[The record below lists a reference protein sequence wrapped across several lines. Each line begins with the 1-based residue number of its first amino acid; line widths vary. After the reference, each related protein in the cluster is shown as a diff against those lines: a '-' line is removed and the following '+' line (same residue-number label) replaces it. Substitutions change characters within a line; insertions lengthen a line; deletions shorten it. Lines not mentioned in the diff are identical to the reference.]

1 MRTLLQDLKFGLR
14 MLAKNPAFTAVA
26 VLTLALGIGA
36 NTVLFSVVNGVLLH
50 PLPYPQPERLV
61 ALYSRTAASPWWSIS
76 YPNFLDWVRDNKSF
90 SGLAGYREDDFSLT
104 GTGEPERV
112 TADMVSASFFPL
124 LGVQPRI
131 GRSFLPE
138 EDQVGA
144 AHVVMISG
152 GLWKRKFGSEPGAVG
167 KSLTLDGKA
176 YTIVG
181 VVPEGFRYSGN
192 NFETNADVYVPIG
205 QWDNPVFRDRKIGM
219 GMDAVG
225 RLKPGVTFEQA
236 RADMDALGQ
245 HLAEAYPD
253 ADKGTGIT
261 MLPLMQNMVG
271 EIKPFLLVLLA
282 AVGFVLLISCVNVAN
297 LLLARSTARI
307 HEFAIR
313 AALGANRGRVVRQL
327 LTECTLLGV
336 AGGGLGVL
344 LASFGMRLALSA
356 LPQALPRVEQVRLDG
371 RVLLFTLAT
380 SILSS
385 VLFGLAPGLK
395 TSRTNLQMTLKEGG
409 RGLSGARH
417 GAQRVLVA
425 AEMALALVLLAGA
438 GLMIRS
444 LVNLWNVDP
453 GFDRHNVLTFK
464 SALPVASSSTA
475 DSALATWRR
484 LEEQLNAVPGVQ
496 AASLTVGAM
505 PMAGD
510 EEFPFWVEGQP
521 KPATEAE
528 MKQTIIYNVQSRYLN
543 VMRTPLRRGRF
554 LSAADGEHS
563 PLVAVIDERFQ
574 QVYFA
579 HQDPIGQHIH
589 FGIIDGTAE
598 IVGVVGHVKQWGLDS
613 DMNSS
618 MQAQCYLAMAQ
629 IPSKF
634 VPMLAGYTGV
644 ALRTAGSPL
653 AQIASIRRA
662 LLQVNSE
669 QVMYNIRTMD
679 EIVSGSLAARR
690 FSMVLL
696 GVFAGLAL
704 VMACVGVYGVVSYIN
719 NQRIHEF
726 GLRMALGADRMAILG
741 MVLGD
746 GVKMALVGVAIG
758 LFAAFALTRLMA
770 NMLFGVST
778 HDPWSFAAVA
788 ALLVLV
794 ALGACSLPAHRATR
808 TDPLVALRYE

>member
-36 NTVLFSVVNGVLLH
+36 NTALFSVVKGVLLD

-76 YPNFLDWVRDNKSF
+76 YPNFLDWVRDNRSF
-90 SGLAGYREDDFSLT
+90 SALAGYRQDDFSLT

-112 TADMVSASFFPL
+112 MTEMVSASFFPL
-124 LGVQPRI
+124 LGVQPGI
-131 GRSFLPE
+131 GRNFLPD
-138 EDQVGA
+138 EDQSGG
-144 AHVVMISG
+144 AHVVMISS
-152 GLWKRKFGSEPGAVG
+152 GLWKRKFGSQPSAVG
-167 KSLTLDGKA
+167 KSLTLGGKA

-181 VVPEGFRYSGN
+181 VVPENFRYTGN
-192 NFETNADVYVPIG
+192 NFDSNAEVYVPIG
-205 QWDNPVFRDRKIGM
+205 QWDNPVFHDRKIGM

-225 RLKPGVTFEQA
+225 RLKPGVSFKQA

-253 ADKGTGIT
+253 ANKGTGIT
-261 MLPLMQNMVG
+261 MFPLVENMVG
-271 EIKPFLLVLLA
+271 EIRPFLLVLLA

-297 LLLARSTARI
+297 LLLARSTARM

-313 AALGANRGRVVRQL
+313 AALGANRGRVIRQL
-327 LTECTLLGV
+327 LTECILLGV

-453 GFDRHNVLTFK
+453 GFDRHNVLTFRLG
-464 SALPVASSSTA
+464 LPKAAISTTEG
-475 DSALATWRR
+475 ALAAWRQ
-484 LEEQLNAVPGVQ
+484 LEEQLAAVPGVQ
-496 AASLTVGAM
+496 AASVTIGAM
-505 PMAGD
+505 PMSGD
-510 EEFPFWVEGQP
+510 EEFPFWVDGRP

-528 MKQTIIYNVQSRYLN
+528 MKQAIIYNVQPGYLK
-543 VMRTPLRRGRF
+543 VMKTPLLRGRF
-554 LSAADGEHS
+554 LSSADDEHAS
-563 PLVAVIDERFQ
+563 LVAVIDERFQ
-574 QVYFA
+574 QIHFGK
-579 HQDPIGQHIH
+579 QDPIGQRLH
-589 FGIIDGTAE
+589 FGIIGDTAE
-598 IVGVVGHVKQWGLDS
+598 IVGVVGHVKQWGLDADS
-613 DMNSS
+613 NPN
-618 MQAQCYLAMAQ
+618 MQAQCYLAVAQ
-629 IPSKF
+629 VPSKF
-634 VPMLAGYTGV
+634 VPMLAGYTRI

-653 AQIASIRRA
+653 AQVASLRHVLHQI
-662 LLQVNSE
+662 NSE
-669 QVMYNIRTMD
+669 QVMYEIRTMD
-679 EIVSGSLAARR
+679 EIVSDSLAARR
-690 FSMVLL
+690 FAMVLL

-719 NQRIHEF
+719 NQRTHEF
-726 GLRMALGADRMAILG
+726 GIRMALGADRTAVWG

-746 GVKMALVGVAIG
+746 GVKMSLVGVAIG
-758 LFAAFALTRLMA
+758 LVAAFGLTRLMA

-778 HDPWSFAAVA
+778 HDPLSFAAVA
-788 ALLVLV
+788 GLLVLV
-794 ALGACSLPAHRATR
+794 ALAACSIPARRATK

>member
-1 MRTLLQDLKFGLR
+1 MRTIVHDLKFGMR

-36 NTVLFSVVNGVLLH
+36 NTALFSVVNGVLLD
-50 PLPYPQPERLV
+50 PLPFPQPERLV

-76 YPNFLDWVRDNKSF
+76 YPNFLDWARDNRSF
-90 SGLAGYREDDFSLT
+90 SSLAGYREDDFSLT
-104 GTGEPERV
+104 GSGEPERLM
-112 TADMVSASFFPL
+112 ADMVSASFFPL

-131 GRSFLPE
+131 GRGFLPE
-138 EDQVGA
+138 EDQYGA
-144 AHVVMISG
+144 AHVVMISS
-152 GLWKRKFGSEPGAVG
+152 GLWKRKFGSEPSAVG

-181 VVPEGFRYSGN
+181 VVPEDFRYSGN
-192 NFETNADVYVPIG
+192 NFESKADVFVPIG

-236 RADMDALGQ
+236 RADMDALGS

-261 MLPLMQNMVG
+261 MVPLMQNVVG

-297 LLLARSTARI
+297 LLLARSTARVR
-307 HEFAIR
+307 EFAIR
-313 AALGANRGRVVRQL
+313 AALGANRGRVIRQL

-371 RVLLFTLAT
+371 RVLLFTFAT

-444 LVNLWNVDP
+444 LVKLWNVDP
-453 GFDRHNVLTFK
+453 GFDRHDVLTFR
-464 SALPVASSSTA
+464 SALPLASSSTP
-475 DSALATWRR
+475 DSARATWRR
-484 LEEQLNAVPGVQ
+484 MEQQLNAVPGVQ

-528 MKQTIIYNVQSRYLN
+528 MKQAIIYNVQPEYLK
-543 VMRTPLRRGRF
+543 VMRTRLLRGRF
-554 LSAADGEHS
+554 LSSVDDEHA
-563 PLVAVIDERFQ
+563 PIVAVIDERFQ
-574 QVYFA
+574 QIYFA
-579 HQDPIGQHIH
+579 NQDPIGQRLH
-589 FGIIDGTAE
+589 FTFVGITAE
-598 IVGVVGHVKQWGLDS
+598 IVGVAGHVKQWGLDS
-613 DMNSS
+613 DMTST
-618 MQAQCYLAMAQ
+618 MQAQCYLAVAQ

-634 VPMLAGYTGV
+634 VPLLAGYTGI

-653 AQIASIRRA
+653 AQIASLRHA
-662 LLQVNSE
+662 LHQVNGE

-690 FSMVLL
+690 FAMVLL

-704 VMACVGVYGVVSYIN
+704 IMACVGVYGVVSYIN
-719 NQRIHEF
+719 SQRTHEI
-726 GLRMALGADRMAILG
+726 GIRMALGADRMAVLR

-746 GVKMALVGVAIG
+746 GVKMALTGVAVG
-758 LFAAFALTRLMA
+758 LVAAFGLTRLMA

-778 HDPWSFAAVA
+778 HDPVSFAAVA
-788 ALLVLV
+788 GLLVLV
-794 ALGACSLPAHRATR
+794 ALAACSIPARRATK

>member
-1 MRTLLQDLKFGLR
+1 MRNILQDIKFGLR

-36 NTVLFSVVNGVLLH
+36 NTALFSVVNGVLLA

-76 YPNFLDWVRDNKSF
+76 YPNYLDWVRDNKSF
-90 SGLAGYREDDFSLT
+90 SALAGYRQDDFSLT
-104 GTGEPERV
+104 GTDEPERLM
-112 TADMVSASFFPL
+112 ANMVSAGFFPL

-131 GRSFLPE
+131 GRGFLPE
-138 EDQVGA
+138 EDQAGA
-144 AHVVMISG
+144 AHVVMISS
-152 GLWKRKFGSEPGAVG
+152 GLWQRKFGSEPSAVG

-181 VVPEGFRYSGN
+181 VVPENFRYIGN
-192 NFETNADVYVPIG
+192 NFETKADVYVPIG
-205 QWDNPVFRDRKIGM
+205 QWDNPVFRDRKVGM

-225 RLKPGVTFEQA
+225 RLKPGVTFEHA
-236 RADMDALGQ
+236 RADMDGLGR
-245 HLAEAYPD
+245 HLEEAYPD

-261 MLPLMQNMVG
+261 MVPLMQNMVG
-271 EIKPFLLVLLA
+271 QIKPFLLVLLA

-297 LLLARSTARI
+297 LLLARSTART

-313 AALGANRGRVVRQL
+313 AALGANRSRVIRQL
-327 LTECTLLGV
+327 LTECILLGV
-336 AGGGLGVL
+336 GGGGLGVL
-344 LASFGMRLALSA
+344 LASFGTRLALSA

-371 RVLLFTLAT
+371 RVLLFTLVT
-380 SILSS
+380 SILSG

-395 TSRTNLQMTLKEGG
+395 TSRSNLQMTLREGG
-409 RGLSGARH
+409 RGMSGARH
-417 GAQRVLVA
+417 AAQRVLVA
-425 AEMALALVLLAGA
+425 SEMALALVLLAGA

-444 LVNLWNVDP
+444 LVNLWSVDP
-453 GFDRHNVLTFK
+453 GFDRHNVLTFR
-464 SALPVASSSTA
+464 SALPFASSSTP
-475 DSALATWRR
+475 DSARATWRR
-484 LEEQLNAVPGVQ
+484 LEAEMNAVPGVQ

-521 KPATEAE
+521 KPATDAE
-528 MKQTIIYNVQSRYLN
+528 MKQAIIYNVQPGYLK

-554 LSAADGEHS
+554 LSPADDERS

-574 QVYFA
+574 QIYFA
-579 HQDPIGQHIH
+579 NQDPMGQRINFPIIGV
-589 FGIIDGTAE
+589 TAE
-598 IVGVVGHVKQWGLDS
+598 IVGVVGHVKQWGLDA
-613 DMNSS
+613 DTTSS
-618 MQAQCYLAMAQ
+618 LQAQCYLAVAQ
-629 IPSKF
+629 IPAKF
-634 VPMLAGYTGV
+634 VPLLAGYTGI

-653 AQIASIRRA
+653 AQIASVRHA
-662 LLQVNSE
+662 LHQVSSE

-719 NQRIHEF
+719 SQRTHEF
-726 GLRMALGADRMAILG
+726 GVRMALGADRAAILR

-746 GVKMALVGVAIG
+746 GVKMALVGVAVG
-758 LFAAFALTRLMA
+758 LIAAFGLTRLMA
-770 NMLFGVST
+770 SMLFGVST
-778 HDPWSFAAVA
+778 HDPLSFTAVA

-794 ALGACSLPAHRATR
+794 ALLACSIPARRATK

>member
-14 MLAKNPAFTAVA
+14 MLAKNPVFTAVA

-36 NTVLFSVVNGVLLH
+36 NTALFSVVNGVLLD

-61 ALYSRTAASPWWSIS
+61 ALYSHTAASAWWSIS
-76 YPNFLDWVRDNKSF
+76 YPNFLDWVRDNRSF
-90 SGLAGYREDDFSLT
+90 SALAGYREDDFSLT

-112 TADMVSASFFPL
+112 TAEMVSASFFPL
-124 LGVQPRI
+124 LGVQPCV
-131 GRSFLPE
+131 GRGFLPE
-138 EDQVGA
+138 EDQAGA
-144 AHVVMISG
+144 APVVMISS
-152 GLWKRKFGSEPGAVG
+152 GLWKRKFGSEPSAVG

-181 VVPEGFRYSGN
+181 VVPEDFRYSGN
-192 NFETNADVYVPIG
+192 NFGTNSDVYVPIG

-236 RADMDALGQ
+236 RADMDALGR

-253 ADKGTGIT
+253 ANKGTGIT
-261 MLPLMQNMVG
+261 MVPLMQNMVG
-271 EIKPFLLVLLA
+271 EIKPFLMVLLA

-297 LLLARSTARI
+297 LLLARSTARL

-313 AALGANRGRVVRQL
+313 AALGANRGRVIRQL
-327 LTECTLLGV
+327 LTECILLGLG
-336 AGGGLGVL
+336 GGGLGVL
-344 LASFGMRLALSA
+344 LAAFGMRIALSL

-380 SILSS
+380 SILSGL
-385 VLFGLAPGLK
+385 LFGLAPGLK

-417 GAQRVLVA
+417 GVQRVLVA
-425 AEMALALVLLAGA
+425 GEVALALVLLAGA

-444 LVNLWNVDP
+444 LVKLWNVDP
-453 GFDRHNVLTFK
+453 GFDRHNVLTFRL
-464 SALPVASSSTA
+464 ALPRASTSTPEG
-475 DSALATWRR
+475 ALAAWRR

-496 AASLTVGAM
+496 SASLTVGAM
-505 PMAGD
+505 PLAGD

-528 MKQTIIYNVQSRYLN
+528 MKQAIIYNVQPGYLK
-543 VMRTPLRRGRF
+543 VMRTPLQRGRF
-554 LSAADGEHS
+554 LSPADDEHS

-574 QVYFA
+574 QIYFG
-579 HQDPIGQHIH
+579 HQDPIGQRIH
-589 FGIIDGTAE
+589 FPIIGGTAE
-598 IVGVVGHVKQWGLDS
+598 IVGVLGHVKQWGLDA
-613 DMNSS
+613 DTNSS

-634 VPMLAGYTGV
+634 VPLLAGYTGI

-653 AQIASIRRA
+653 AQIASLRHA
-662 LLQVNSE
+662 LHQVNSE
-669 QVMYNIRTMD
+669 QVMYNTRTMD
-679 EIVSGSLAARR
+679 EIVSDSLAARR

-719 NQRIHEF
+719 SQRTHEI
-726 GLRMALGADRMAILG
+726 GIRMALGADRMAVLR
-741 MVLGD
+741 MVLGE
-746 GVKMALVGVAIG
+746 GVKMSLVGVAIG
-758 LFAAFALTRLMA
+758 LVAAFGLTRLMA

-778 HDPWSFAAVA
+778 HDPLSFAAVA
-788 ALLVLV
+788 GLLVLV
-794 ALGACSLPAHRATR
+794 ALAACSIPARRATK

>member
-36 NTVLFSVVNGVLLH
+36 NTALFSVVNGVLLH

-76 YPNFLDWVRDNKSF
+76 YPNFLDWVRDNRSF

-124 LGVQPRI
+124 LGVNPRL
-131 GRSFLPE
+131 GRNFLPE
-138 EDQVGA
+138 EDQTGA
-144 AHVVMISG
+144 AHVVMISS
-152 GLWKRKFGSEPGAVG
+152 GLWKRKFGSEPSAVG
-167 KSLTLDGKA
+167 KSLTLDGKS

-181 VVPEGFRYSGN
+181 VIPEGFRYSGN

-225 RLKPGVTFEQA
+225 RLKPDVSFQQA

-297 LLLARSTARI
+297 LLLARSTARV

-327 LTECTLLGV
+327 LTECILLGV

-344 LASFGMRLALSA
+344 LASLSMRVALGA

-385 VLFGLAPGLK
+385 ALFGLAPGLK

-409 RGLSGARH
+409 RGMSGARH

-464 SALPVASSSTA
+464 SALPRASSSTA
-475 DSALATWRR
+475 DSVQATWRR

-496 AASLTVGAM
+496 AASLTLGAM

-528 MKQTIIYNVQSRYLN
+528 MKQTIIYNVQPGYLN

-554 LSAADGEHS
+554 LSPADDEHS

-579 HQDPIGQHIH
+579 HQDPIGQRIH
-589 FGIIDGTAE
+589 FGIIGGTAE

-613 DMNSS
+613 DMNST

-634 VPMLAGYTGV
+634 VPMLAGYTGI
-644 ALRTAGSPL
+644 ALRTAGAPL
-653 AQIASIRRA
+653 AQIASLRHA

-679 EIVSGSLAARR
+679 EIVSDSLAARR

-719 NQRIHEF
+719 NQRTHEF
-726 GLRMALGADRMAILG
+726 GIRMALGADRMAVLG

-746 GVKMALVGVAIG
+746 GVKMSLVGVAIG
-758 LFAAFALTRLMA
+758 LVAAFGLTRLMA

-778 HDPWSFAAVA
+778 HDPWSFAVVA
-788 ALLVLV
+788 GLLVLV
-794 ALGACSLPAHRATR
+794 ALAACSIPARRATK